1 MPAPDPEVAR
11 ALAATLS
18 VPVPFAALL
27 LQREVASAEAARRF
41 LRPALDS
48 LADPLSLHGVAEAV
62 GLIAEAVRSGT
73 VILVH
78 GDYDVDGQCAAAVL
92 TRALRMGGA
101 VVHPFVPHRM
111 TDGYDFG
118 AAGLA
123 EAARVGA
130 GLIITCDCGITAVD
144 AVTSAKAAGYR
155 VIVTDHHLP
164 GAALPPADVVIDPQ
178 CAGDTSGLGMLCG
191 TGVAFKLVQA
201 LVGPL
206 SLPAALPHHLLDFVA
221 LATVADVVP
230 LVGENRVLVKH
241 GLRVLAET
249 RWEGL
254 RALLDR
260 ARLQGELRAGQ
271 VGFILAPRL
280 NAVGRIAA
288 AQDGLRLLLTD
299 DAGEAQQ
306 LADELEGHNQRRQA
320 LDQRILEQVLQVI
333 DGTGDADDSAG
344 IVLAGEGWHPGV
356 VGIVA
361 SRVVERFGRPTFL
374 IGLDGETGRGSGRSI
389 EGFDLHAALT
399 RCGDLL
405 ERFGGHRMAA
415 GLTIR
420 RERIAE
426 FRERFDAIARATLAP
441 EDLGASQ
448 RVDVAVAMA
457 DLSPE
462 LERWSRGLEPCGMGN
477 PGPVFGVRSVEVRNA
492 RSLTGNHLKATLVG
506 EGREL
511 DAIGFG
517 WADRVPW
524 LAGRADAALR
534 LEENVYNGRRTLQ
547 ARLVALSPPGCA

>member
-1 MPAPDPEVAR
+1 M
-11 ALAATLS
+11 LAATLS
-18 VPVPFAALL
+18 VPVPFASLL
-27 LQREVASAEAARRF
+27 LQRDVASVDSARRF
-41 LRPALDS
+41 LRPSLDS
-48 LADPLSLHGVAEAV
+48 LADPLSLAGMAEAV
-62 GLIAEAVRSGT
+62 AIIVEAVTSGSP
-73 VILVH
+73 IMVH
-78 GDYDVDGQCAAAVL
+78 GDYDVDGQCATAVL
-92 TRALRMGGA
+92 TRALRIGGA

-118 AAGLA
+118 TAGLA

-144 AVTSAKAAGYR
+144 AVARAKAAGFR

-164 GAALPPADVVIDPQ
+164 GVVLPPADVVIDPQ
-178 CAGDTSGLGMLCG
+178 CAADASALGMLCG
-191 TGVAFKLVQA
+191 TGVVFKMVQA
-201 LVGPL
+201 LVEPL
-206 SLPAALPHHLLDFVA
+206 SLPVALPHHLLDFVA

-249 RWEGL
+249 RWPGL
-254 RALLDR
+254 RAMLDH

-288 AQDGLRLLLTD
+288 ARDGLRLLLTD
-299 DAGEAQQ
+299 DMAEAELLAGE
-306 LADELEGHNQRRQA
+306 LEEHNRRRQSM
-320 LDQRILEQVLQVI
+320 DQRILEEVLKVI
-333 DGTGDADDSAG
+333 EGIGDADDAAG
-344 IVLAGEGWHPGV
+344 LVLAGNNWHPGV

-374 IGLDGETGRGSGRSI
+374 IGLEGDTGRGSGRSI
-389 EGFDLHAALT
+389 DGFDLHAALT
-399 RCGDLL
+399 KCGDLL
-405 ERFGGHRMAA
+405 ERYGGHRMAA

-420 RERIAE
+420 RERIDE
-426 FRERFDAIARATLAP
+426 FRERFNAVARAALTP
-441 EDLGASQ
+441 EELGASQ
-448 RVDVAVAMA
+448 RVDVAVTMA

-477 PGPVFGVRSVEVRNA
+477 PGPVFGLRGVELRNA
-492 RSLTGNHLKATLVG
+492 RTLTGNHLKATLVG

-534 LEENVYNGRRTLQ
+534 LEENVYNGRTTLQ
-547 ARLVALSPPGCA
+547 ARLVALSPPGSA